1 MRLTSLFAVALTLS
15 FPVSADEVRLQ
26 DNAPDRHAVVK
37 GDTLWDISATF
48 LKDPWQWPEV
58 WRLNKEDIKNPHLIY
73 PGDVVHLSR
82 DSQGRALLRLEKG
95 DRVMETVK
103 LSPGVHG
110 EPIVIREPSIPTVP
124 PAAIEPFLS
133 HAEIIDPAVLEDA
146 PELLG
151 TVDDRVLMMV
161 GDMVYANRGDGS
173 TTEWNVVRPGSELK
187 DPDSKESLGFESI
200 HVGDARTIVQ
210 DNPMTLVITRA
221 RREISRGDKLVPS
234 LPGGFENVVPHAPEQ
249 EISGKIISAFGGLSA
264 TAQYAT
270 VVINK
275 GLRDGIEVGH
285 VLAINRQGREYIKDK
300 DVTRHRYVD
309 TKCVKPGQIFP
320 EGLFDPGEVLEDCK
334 GVKTPSMFTTKG
346 AWSYVDVG
354 CLKPGVKI
362 TAWDRFNPR
371 DVYKLHCRPG
381 KGGERLPDMRVG
393 LVFVYRVHQKVAYAL
408 VTQAN
413 GPVNLMDNV
422 GKP

>member
-82 DSQGRALLRLEKG
+82 DAQGRALLRLEKG

-110 EPIVIREPSIPTVP
+110 EPIVIREPSIPPVP
-124 PAAIEPFLS
+124 SGVIEPFLS
-133 HAEIIDPAVLEDA
+133 HAEIIDPAALEDA
-146 PELLG
+146 PKLLG
-151 TVDDRVLMMV
+151 TVDDRALMMV
-161 GDMVYANRGDGS
+161 GDMVYADHGDGS
-173 TTEWNVVRPGSELK
+173 TTEWNVVRPGAELK
-187 DPDSKESLGFESI
+187 DPDTKEILGFESI
-200 HVGDARTIVQ
+200 HVGDARTTVQ
-210 DNPMTLVITRA
+210 ETPMTLVITRA
-221 RREISRGDKLVPS
+221 RMEISRGDKMVPS
-234 LPGGFENVVPHAPEQ
+234 LPGGLESIVPHAPDDA
-249 EISGKIISAFGGLSA
+249 IDGKIISAYGGLSA
-264 TAQYAT
+264 TSQYAT

-275 GLRDGIEVGH
+275 GLQDGVEVGH
-285 VLAINRQGREYIKDK
+285 VLAIR
-300 DVTRHRYVD
+300 
-309 TKCVKPGQIFP
+309 
-320 EGLFDPGEVLEDCK
+320 
-334 GVKTPSMFTTKG
+334 
-346 AWSYVDVG
+346 
-354 CLKPGVKI
+354 
-362 TAWDRFNPR
+362 
-371 DVYKLHCRPG
+371 RPG
-381 KGGERLPDMRVG
+381 RSYRAEGGYKRQLPAIHVG